1 MRPGPTAPCS
11 LAGLLAEFRPCFT
24 APTFQTFIGLVV
36 GLIAQTR
43 RRTVCGMLTG
53 AGLDQVWHHSRA
65 HRMFTNARWSG
76 DALGLVLADLIVARL
91 LPADSALTVAVD
103 DTLFKRSGKKVF
115 GVAWHHDGAAKGPKP
130 IGFGNCWVVAGIIV
144 QLSFL
149 SRPVCLP
156 VLARLWRPRHTGKIA
171 YARELVELI
180 AARYPDRRVHV
191 VGDAAYV
198 GERLRDV
205 DGRISWTSR
214 LKVTSVLHEL
224 PPPRTGRSGR
234 PRTRGARLGTP
245 TDLAAMATVGARW
258 RTTRVRRYGR
268 TDAVQITELAC
279 LWYGSFRSRTVRVI
293 LVCDDKPRTR
303 DRDDRGYGL
312 PLVTTDLESSA
323 EDLVARY
330 ASRWGIEQA
339 FADAR
344 QIIGVGEAR
353 NRTRRAVERTVPFGL
368 ICFSV
373 VTLWYALHGHAPA
386 DVASHRARARWYT
399 TKTEPSYD
407 DMAVKLRRVIIAARF
422 HSPCPEQA
430 TPQET
435 QAVLAAWAAAGT

>member
-1 MRPGPTAPCS
+1 MPPGPTAPCS
-11 LAGLLAEFRPCFT
+11 LAGLLAVFRPCFT
-24 APTFQTFIGLVV
+24 APTFHTFVGLVV

-65 HRMFTNARWSG
+65 HRLFSNARWSG

-91 LPADSALTVAVD
+91 LPADAALTLAVD

-130 IGFGNCWVVAGIIV
+130 IGFGNCWVVAGIVV

-171 YARELVELI
+171 HARELPLI
-180 AARYPDRRVHV
+180 AARYPDRMVHV

-245 TDLAAMATVGARW
+245 ADVAALATRANTW
-258 RTTRVRRYGR
+258 RTAQVRRYGR
-268 TDAVQITELAC
+268 TDTVQISERFC

-293 LVCDDKPRTR
+293 LVRDDKPRTR
-303 DRDDRGYGL
+303 GGDDRGYGL
-312 PLVTTDLESSA
+312 PLVTTDLHSSA

-368 ICFSV
+368 TCFSV
-373 VTLWYALHGHAPA
+373 VTVWYALHGHAPD
-386 DVASHRARARWYT
+386 DVIGHRARARWYT

-407 DMAVKLRRVIIAARF
+407 DMAIKLRRVIIAARF
-422 HSPCPEQA
+422 RGPRPEQA

-435 QAVLAAWAAAGT
+435 RAVLAAWAAAGT